1 MYLKILKVF
10 IFTLAWY
17 YRVRKMYIPWI
28 EMFNSKVQL
37 YQNYEEVAWMK
48 CQDCYSYL

>member
-1 MYLKILKVF
+1 MYLKILKVLF
-10 IFTLAWY
+10 YTSLVLSCEEDGIF
-17 YRVRKMYIPWI
+17 RWI